1 MKIFNIFKSCN
12 HEWFVDGVLYSQCG
26 SFDEIVV
33 NRYSFV
39 IKKRCLFCSK
49 SKLLNTQ
56 RGFISQ
62 DGRDEIYTK
71 LLEIYKKA
79 NESKKM

>member
-12 HEWFVDGVLYSQCG
+12 HEWFVDGELYTRHNTFALYC
-26 SFDEIVV
+26 
-33 NRYSFV
+33 RYSFV
-39 IKKRCLFCSK
+39 IKKYCLFCSK

-56 RGFISQ
+56 RGFVSE
-62 DGRDEIYTK
+62 DGRDERYTK

-79 NESKKM
+79 NETKKM

>member
-12 HEWFVDGVLYSQCG
+12 HEWFVDGVLYSRC
-26 SFDEIVV
+26 
-33 NRYSFV
+33 NRYSFA
-39 IKKRCLFCSK
+39 IKKHCLFCSK

-56 RGFISQ
+56 HGFISK
-62 DGRDEIYTK
+62 DGRDERYTK